1 MNSTRTK
8 WSKLLGCHISEP
20 KVEVPF
26 IISVILIS
34 LTPIVFYGTA
44 KRFSANNESRLTR
57 RH

>member
-1 MNSTRTK
+1 MNSTRTE
-8 WSKLLGCHISEP
+8 WSKVLGCHVSEP

-44 KRFSANNESRLTR
+44 KRLSPRSESRLLR
-57 RH
+57 CE